1 MDGWLLY
8 GGRICGS
15 NEGMIIVVAID
26 TEGYNHLL
34 VTMREAET
42 VEKALASD
50 VTSRFQPTQVGHSGC
65 IAGWL
70 LYGGRIWGSHE
81 GMIVVVAIDT
91 EYLYRLLVTLEDAE
105 TLE

>member
-15 NEGMIIVVAID
+15 HEGMIIVVAID
-26 TEGYNHLL
+26 TEYGNHLL

-50 VTSRFQPTQVGHSGC
+50 ATSKFQPT
-65 IAGWL
+65 
-70 LYGGRIWGSHE
+70 
-81 GMIVVVAIDT
+81 
-91 EYLYRLLVTLEDAE
+91 
-105 TLE
+105 

>member
-15 NEGMIIVVAID
+15 HEGMIIVVAID
-26 TEGYNHLL
+26 TEGYNHLS

-50 VTSRFQPTQVGHSGC
+50 VTSKFQP
-65 IAGWL
+65 
-70 LYGGRIWGSHE
+70 
-81 GMIVVVAIDT
+81 M
-91 EYLYRLLVTLEDAE
+91 
-105 TLE
+105 

>member
-8 GGRICGS
+8 GGRLCGS
-15 NEGMIIVVAID
+15 HEGMIIVVAID
-26 TEGYNHLL
+26 TEYGNHLL

-50 VTSRFQPTQVGHSGC
+50 VTSKFQPTQVGHSGC

-70 LYGGRIWGSHE
+70 LYGRWVWCLVCGELSRIKMVGSCSVIRHS
-81 GMIVVVAIDT
+81 DND
-91 EYLYRLLVTLEDAE
+91 LRK
-105 TLE
+105 